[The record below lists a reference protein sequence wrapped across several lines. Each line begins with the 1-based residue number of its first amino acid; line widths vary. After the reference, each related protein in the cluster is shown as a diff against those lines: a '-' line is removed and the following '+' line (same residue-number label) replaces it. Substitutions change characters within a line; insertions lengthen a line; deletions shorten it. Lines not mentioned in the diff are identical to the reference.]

1 MIFLSGRAPFA
12 CVDSDFE
19 LFVCCKF
26 KLSRFKTKEWK
37 DYGESSLKC
46 GFVAPPS
53 YPSKH
58 VDGATAIFIRGLPY
72 LTSCIGAENDGDDW
86 SVHVLACSREN
97 FQAMEATKVTH
108 FLASLFTTR
117 SYLLSFSACL
127 LHRYPFSL
135 CLFLHLLSKKFSSL
149 FLPFL
154 SFVNLSTATQQR
166 TSSHGLED
174 TQQIHHSRF
183 WRWLRVCRSTRCCSC
198 QSNHQGHARREKPVR
213 RSQRGPLCLP
223 RDEVG

>member
-1 MIFLSGRAPFA
+1 MIFLSGRAPLLVLTRILSCLFA
-12 CVDSDFE
+12 ASLNLVASRPKSGRTMGSQVSSVA
-19 LFVCCKF
+19 LLHHQVTRVNMLTGQL
-26 KLSRFKTKEWK
+26 LSLS
-37 DYGESSLKC
+37 G
-46 GFVAPPS
+46 
-53 YPSKH
+53 
-58 VDGATAIFIRGLPY
+58 GLPY

-86 SVHVLACSREN
+86 PVHVLCLLAHEKISKPRSL
-97 FQAMEATKVTH
+97 TH

-149 FLPFL
+149 FLPSL

-183 WRWLRVCRSTRCCSC
+183 WRRLRVCRSTRCCSC